1 MSVLFT
7 PKAIGETEIKNRF
20 VHSAT
25 YECMADYKGE
35 VTDKLVNRYSRLAKG
50 GVGLVIPG
58 YCFVSQN
65 GRAMNFQTG
74 IHNDDMIAGLKKLV
88 DAVHTDGSKIAFQ
101 LVHSGR
107 QTAKDTIGQTQ
118 IAPSKGGMDT
128 IYMARP
134 REMSESEIQET
145 ITAFGTAASRAK
157 KAGADGIQVHAAHG
171 YLVNQF
177 LSPFFNKR
185 SDSWG
190 GSDENRFRFIKEVIL
205 EIKKN
210 ISDNMMLLVKLN
222 TQDFTPKT
230 GITLELAN
238 KYSAWLAELPLDGL
252 EVSCGTLSYS
262 MFNMVRG
269 DVPTEEIITK
279 FPWWRKILGKMMLTK
294 MEGKFDLIEGYNLGA
309 AESIKPVIG
318 EIPLMVVGGMR
329 KSEHMEEV
337 IRNGYADFISMSRP
351 FIKEPNIVN
360 KFKDG
365 KTDEVSCV
373 SCNKCF
379 AGVANNLPVACYN
392 KGFPQH
398 LNK

>member
-1 MSVLFT
+1 MSALFASKT
-7 PKAIGETEIKNRF
+7 IGKAEIKNRF

-25 YECMADYKGE
+25 YECMADSKGE
-35 VTDKLVNRYSRLAKG
+35 VTDKLIKRYSKLAKG
-50 GVGLVIPG
+50 GVGLIIPG
-58 YCFVSQN
+58 YCFVSPN

-74 IHNDDMIAGLKKLV
+74 IHNDTMIEGLRKLV
-88 DAVHTDGSKIAFQ
+88 DVVHTDGSKITFQ

-118 IAPSKGGMDT
+118 LAPSKGSMDT

-134 REMSESEIQET
+134 KKMSEDEIQEV
-145 ITAFGTAASRAK
+145 ITAFGSAASRAK
-157 KAGADGIQVHAAHG
+157 KAGADGVQVHAAHG

-190 GSDENRFRFIKEVIL
+190 GSDENRFRFIKKVIL

-222 TQDFTPKT
+222 TQDFTPKA
-230 GITLELAN
+230 GITLELTERYA
-238 KYSAWLAELPLDGL
+238 AWLAELPIDGL

-269 DVPTEEIITK
+269 DVPTEEIITN
-279 FPWWRKILGKMMLTK
+279 FPWWRKKIGKIMLTK
-294 MEGKFDLIEGYNLGA
+294 MEGKFDLEEGYNLEA
-309 AESIKPVIG
+309 AKLIKPAIG
-318 EIPLMVVGGMR
+318 DIPLMVVGGMR
-329 KSEHMEEV
+329 KVNHMEEV
-337 IRNGYADFISMSRP
+337 IENGWADFISMSRP
-351 FIKEPNIVN
+351 FIREPNIVN

-365 KTDEVSCV
+365 KADAVSCV

-379 AGVANNLPVACYN
+379 AGVANYLPVACYN
-392 KGFPQH
+392 KGLP
-398 LNK
+398 K